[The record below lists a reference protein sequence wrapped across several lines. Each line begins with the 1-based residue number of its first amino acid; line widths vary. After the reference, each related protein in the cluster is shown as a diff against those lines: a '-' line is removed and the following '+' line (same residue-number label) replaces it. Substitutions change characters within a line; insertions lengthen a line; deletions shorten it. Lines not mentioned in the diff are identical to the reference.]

1 MCADITHRFN
11 CNEDKMEIRE
21 MNSAKEYA
29 DRKKRGMKAVL
40 IWLPAGHI
48 DTLHQIAVREKHKSK
63 LIGIVV
69 KRIIEERITGYRTK
83 REAELKL
90 LEDK

>member
-1 MCADITHRFN
+1 
-11 CNEDKMEIRE
+11 

-40 IWLPAGHI
+40 IWLPAGHV
-48 DTLHQIAVREKHKSK
+48 DTLHQIAMREKHKST
-63 LIGIVV
+63 LTGATV
-69 KRIIEERITGYRTK
+69 KRIISERVTGYRTR

-90 LEDK
+90 LENK